1 MNNPLAQQAQ
11 YYLNESDRLSEEL
24 NSEVEYSAVL
34 EAVLEELVGTE
45 NFLKIMEVYSN
56 PGSINLT
63 ASGGIRSDK
72 PGRNN
77 RANVTKRIGQ
87 LGKIVI
93 ARQSKPGP
101 DADVT
106 GIPARKAMGND
117 GARKVPLETRGDV
130 DAQIARDKQGVRDAA
145 LAFRTH
151 GGQVDTGSGDVKR
164 SSVTYAGNLLPSPS
178 NDNNLG
184 IPMKDA
190 KSLGFPVHINPGENA
205 APSDFKQSNAERL
218 QRLGVRTQAAL
229 DREAFSDRNP
239 TTIGQL
245 AKSRNAEKAKKQR
258 IAAGQ
263 DAATRSGMVTM
274 QDHYDPNLVQN
285 IMNLLTNSRNENV
298 MDEGIIGTAVK
309 KTGNVIKRA
318 AKTTGSMLNSLDKD
332 DGENINYLGKD
343 GKPIPKTEFNKLIS
357 KKPINSSYEPDLV
370 QGIMNLLVSNK
381 NENDL
386 SEGQARMNRL
396 SSAANKQQRNTG
408 TVEPGLRSALDQ
420 AAGNQITR
428 ALGKTQYN
436 TGQEIR
442 GGNMVSSAQM
452 GGAITPH
459 QQALQ
464 NGDRLTGIKPDYANF
479 GVGMGER
486 SIVSANNRTGN
497 FHPENDSAGGV
508 FGHVTRVQKDG
519 AILADRMQDQARI
532 ANARSGIKLGSRSA
546 TSRIAVD
553 RLRK

>member
-11 YYLNESDRLSEEL
+11 YYLNESSRLSEEL
-24 NSEVEYSAVL
+24 NTEIEYSAVL

-45 NFLKIMEVYSN
+45 NFLKIMEVYSF
-56 PGSINLT
+56 PGGIDLT

-87 LGKIVI
+87 LGKI
-93 ARQSKPGP
+93 ALQRQIM
-101 DADVT
+101 T
-106 GIPARKAMGND
+106 
-117 GARKVPLETRGDV
+117 PLSIGSAIKYGKEGSNGKE
-130 DAQIARDKQGVRDAA
+130 AQAQQRARDAMV
-145 LAFRTH
+145 AFKTH
-151 GGQVDTGSGDVKR
+151 GGQVSIDPKTHG
-164 SSVTYAGNLLPSPS
+164 TLLPSAS
-178 NDNNLG
+178 NDNTTG
-184 IPMKDA
+184 IPMKHA
-190 KSLGFPVHINPGENA
+190 KQEGVPVHIEPKGMQNA
-205 APSDFKQSNAERL
+205 QSVAALADNKMTDAANAERL
-218 QRLGVRTQAAL
+218 SRKSAATRAFIDRPADADAERGQPPRVTGVQAIA
-229 DREAFSDRNP
+229 D
-239 TTIGQL
+239 
-245 AKSRNAEKAKKQR
+245 NAAKAKKKR
-258 IAAGQ
+258 MAAGQ
-263 DAATRSGMVTM
+263 DAARKSGMVSM
-274 QDHYDPNLVQN
+274 EDHYN
-285 IMNLLTNSRNENV
+285 
-298 MDEGIIGTAVK
+298 
-309 KTGNVIKRA
+309 
-318 AKTTGSMLNSLDKD
+318 
-332 DGENINYLGKD
+332 
-343 GKPIPKTEFNKLIS
+343 
-357 KKPINSSYEPDLV
+357 LV
-370 QGIMNLLVSNK
+370 QGIMNLLTSNK

-519 AILADRMQDQARI
+519 AILADRMQDRARI

-546 TSRIAVD
+546 TSSIAVD